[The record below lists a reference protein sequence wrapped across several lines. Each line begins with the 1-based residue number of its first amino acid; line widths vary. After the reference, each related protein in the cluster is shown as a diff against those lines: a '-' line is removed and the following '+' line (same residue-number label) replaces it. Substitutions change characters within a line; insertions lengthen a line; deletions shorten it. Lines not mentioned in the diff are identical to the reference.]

1 MTYEPPTTPP
11 AGWYPDPYR
20 PGSDRYWNG
29 SDWVEQWR
37 PSPGGAP
44 PMAPG
49 ATNPNGLPDI
59 GDWIGRAFN
68 RAISRWRSAA
78 IVALI
83 TSAVPTLLFYGAVA
97 YLLDDVII
105 TTDGDV
111 VGWSNDR
118 LPLAIA
124 LGIVA
129 IVLGIAG
136 IFAMQA
142 LMLRTVDEDEAEA
155 RGQPTPIIGEPAT
168 PVTRAFDAIGA
179 SVRAV
184 PRGIGWF
191 LLLALGMLAAG
202 VVFVLLAITVAP
214 LAILGILAFV
224 PVAIWLAIRWS
235 FAGVAIVDGPGNPF
249 RRSGEVVGGRWWAVF
264 GRLLLIGIILG
275 VITGAVN
282 TTTSLS
288 TGGDAFGNQT
298 VVELDADGDLIDDF
312 VVADVVPSSPLPI
325 IITVIG
331 QVLVNIISAVGL
343 AAMSELYRTRH
354 RATAPT

>member
-1 MTYEPPTTPP
+1 MTYEPPTGPP

-29 SDWVEQWR
+29 RDWVEEWR
-37 PSPGGAP
+37 PATGGP
-44 PMAPG
+44 PMAGPRIG
-49 ATNPNGLPDI
+49 ANGLPDI

-83 TSAVPTLLFYGAVA
+83 TSALPTLLFYGAVA

-124 LGIVA
+124 LVLIA

-142 LMLRTVDEDEAEA
+142 LMLRTVDEDDAEA
-155 RGQPTPIIGEPAT
+155 LGQPTPIIGDPPT
-168 PVTRAFDAIGA
+168 PLTRAFDAIGA
-179 SVRAV
+179 SIRAV

-191 LLLALGMLAAG
+191 LVLALGVIAVG
-202 VVFVLLAITVAP
+202 VVFTLLAVTVPP
-214 LAILGILAFV
+214 LAILGIVAFI

-235 FAGVAIVDGPGNPF
+235 LAGVAIVDGPGNPF
-249 RRSGEVVGGRWWAVF
+249 RRSGEVVSGRWWAVF

-288 TGGDAFGNQT
+288 TGGGAFGDQT
-298 VVELDADGDLIDDF
+298 IVELDGDGDLIDDF
-312 VVADVVPSSPLPI
+312 VISDVVPSTPLPI

-343 AAMSELYRTRH
+343 AGMSELYRTRH
-354 RATAPT
+354 RATAPI